1 MKKPEIFPQTKRKNI
16 TFDFDTYNFSSIG
29 RELTEDELYIVN
41 GGKQIENSDEAVA
54 NAQIGDT
61 LTRKDGTVITIN
73 QGDIDYAKKQI
84 AGSTNS
90 NGSPVSSNT
99 GAASGNDTETS
110 HVNTETAQNNTPVEQ
125 TDRDHSG
132 SNSSAG
138 SSQLSSS
145 GTGTGYS
152 TQSSSTFV
160 DDSANNQD
168 SIIKMK
174 KNSSVEIDTKKQTIS
189 VNITDKKGLKD
200 ANELFG
206 YLSLVGYSFEIKS
219 EDRILRSYSTAK
231 AVNSIVKE
239 IISYKGNISDL
250 VEKLEKN
257 TGYESLTNEK
267 ALLQN
272 ESNVEKF
279 LYKIMQNPEDYS
291 MTVYQRKA
299 VFPGKRNNKMTH
311 SFCLIKQYSTNEVYT
326 LSFNGTKKAIYS
338 EGAWGLNTETD
349 VVSYDSY
356 KYGKNRYDMS
366 ILFGCDRI
374 NVEETAENILDSI
387 ASATTYY
394 LFDHTH
400 DKPNVENCNTALYNT
415 IAFDSIRNY
424 EGS

>member
-152 TQSSSTFV
+152 TQSSSSSGNSNSNGSSSNNPKIYYLDNTSAKV
-160 DDSANNQD
+160 DEENETISFEKSDPKGAERAFDAFYIRCDWGYTLNIFDKGVLVDSFDNSKDAYQYITKLEGTDIED
-168 SIIKMK
+168 SK
-174 KNSSVEIDTKKQTIS
+174 KKQNNDVAFSFGFGSKVALILGIGVEAGVVADTSNNWYLYFSGSLGCGIETPFMTK
-189 VNITDKKGLKD
+189 TDLSTKQYLNKALGIKD
-200 ANELFG
+200 SFILDPTK
-206 YLSLVGYSFEIKS
+206 VGYNVSK
-219 EDRILRSYSTAK
+219 TADICLG
-231 AVNSIVKE
+231 VVGT
-239 IISYKGNISDL
+239 YDL
-250 VEKLEKN
+250 EN
-257 TGYESLTNEK
+257 
-267 ALLQN
+267 QN
-272 ESNVEKF
+272 ESGIPNSFSFGSVGGGVWKTGT
-279 LYKIMQNPEDYS
+279 LILPI
-291 MTVYQRKA
+291 
-299 VFPGKRNNKMTH
+299 NK
-311 SFCLIKQYSTNEVYT
+311 N
-326 LSFNGTKKAIYS
+326 
-338 EGAWGLNTETD
+338 
-349 VVSYDSY
+349 
-356 KYGKNRYDMS
+356 
-366 ILFGCDRI
+366 
-374 NVEETAENILDSI
+374 
-387 ASATTYY
+387 
-394 LFDHTH
+394 
-400 DKPNVENCNTALYNT
+400 
-415 IAFDSIRNY
+415 
-424 EGS
+424 